1 MAKAFTPVS
10 IEAMKADP
18 DKRREVP
25 DPALSG
31 LYLVIQPGGAKSW
44 AARYR
49 FANKPKKLTLGRWPI
64 MGLADARRAA
74 SDAFAKVEAGTD
86 PTNEK
91 TRAKVERKEAVSV
104 VKAVQGGVVVEKA
117 REMLA
122 DFERRGIAGYVA
134 EAAPEAMEQLREAAG
149 APNKVKTLIG
159 DYAKR
164 HLSTLRSGGEV
175 KRRLEVE
182 VLPAWGDRDAREV
195 TRRDVRDL
203 LDKVADTGRL
213 TSANRLRLYLS
224 GFFAW
229 LVDREV
235 IEASPVIGVKAPAKE
250 QKRDRVLSED
260 EIRWF
265 WLACDAIGEPWGPLG
280 KVLLLTGQRRGEVLG
295 ITEAEIHG
303 DEWHLSAKRTK
314 NGRPH
319 VVRLTDPV
327 RAVLKGVT
335 RIKGAPGYIFTTTGQ
350 TPLSGLH
357 KGHAKL
363 AEAMLRVATT
373 ERGEPVQIPHWTWHD
388 LRRTAATRM
397 AGLKIPAEVIE
408 AALNHVSG
416 AVAGVAGIY
425 NRHGYAEEK
434 REALD
439 AWARMVLQLVRGGGG
454 NVVHLAEVRG

>member
-31 LYLVIQPGGAKSW
+31 LYLVIQTGGAKSW
-44 AARYR
+44 ACRYR
-49 FANKPKKLTLGRWPI
+49 FANKPRKLTLGRWPL
-64 MGLADARRAA
+64 MGLAEARKAA
-74 SDAFAKVEAGTD
+74 SDALAKVEAGTD
-86 PTNEK
+86 PANEK
-91 TRAKVERKEAVSV
+91 TRAKVERKEAVKV
-104 VKAVQGGVVVEKA
+104 AKAVEGGVLVETA

-122 DFERRGIAGYVA
+122 DFERRGIVDYVA
-134 EAAPEAMEQLREAAG
+134 EAAPEAMGKLRDAAG
-149 APNKVKTLIG
+149 APNKVKTLVG

-182 VLPAWGDRDAREV
+182 VLPAWGDRDAREI

-235 IEASPVIGVKAPAKE
+235 IEASPVVGVKAPAKE

-260 EIRWF
+260 EIRWL
-265 WLACDAIGEPWGPLG
+265 WSACDAVGEPWGPLG

-295 ITEAEIHG
+295 MTVAEIHG
-303 DEWHLSAKRTK
+303 ENWHLSAKRTK
-314 NGRPH
+314 NARPH
-319 VVRLTDPV
+319 VVRLSDPA
-327 RAVLKGVT
+327 RAVLGAVT
-335 RIKGAPGYIFTTTGQ
+335 PVRGAPGYIFTTTGE

-363 AEAMLRVATT
+363 AAAMVEAATK
-373 ERGEPVQIPHWTWHD
+373 ERGQPVQIPHWTWHD

-397 AGLKIPAEVIE
+397 AGLKIPAEVVE

-425 NRHGYAEEK
+425 NRHSYADEK

-439 AWARMVLQLVRGGGG
+439 AWGRYVLALVEGNPA
-454 NVVHLAEVRG
+454 NVVRLAEARG

>member
-49 FANKPKKLTLGRWPI
+49 FANKPRKLTLGRWPV
-64 MGLADARRAA
+64 MGLADARKAA
-74 SDAFAKVEAGTD
+74 SEALAKVEAGID
-86 PTNEK
+86 PANEK
-91 TRAKVERKEAVSV
+91 TRAKVERKEAVKV
-104 VKAVQGGVVVEKA
+104 AKAVEGGVQIEKA
-117 REMLA
+117 RAMLA
-122 DFERRGIAGYVA
+122 DFERRGILHYVA
-134 EAAPEAMEQLREAAG
+134 EAAPEAVEQLRDAAG

-164 HLSTLRSGGEV
+164 HLSTLRSGAEV

-182 VLPAWGDRDAREV
+182 VLPAWGDRDAREI

-203 LDKVADTGRL
+203 LDKVADSGRL

-235 IEASPVIGVKAPAKE
+235 IEASPVVGVKAPAKE

-265 WLACDAIGEPWGPLG
+265 WQACDAVGEPWGPLG

-295 ITEAEIHG
+295 MTDAEIHG
-303 DEWHLSAKRTK
+303 ENWHLSAKRTK

-319 VVRLTDPV
+319 VVRLSDPV
-327 RAVLKGVT
+327 RAVLGGVQ
-335 RIKGAPGYIFTTTGQ
+335 RVKGASGYIFTTTGQ

-363 AEAMLRVATT
+363 AAAMVEAAEK
-373 ERGEPVQIPHWTWHD
+373 ERGQPVQIPHWTWHD

-397 AGLKIPAEVIE
+397 AGLKIPAEVVE

-425 NRHGYAEEK
+425 NRHSYADEK

-439 AWARMVLQLVRGGGG
+439 AWARYVLALVEGTAG
-454 NVVHLAEVRG
+454 NVVRLEARR

>member
-31 LYLVIQPGGAKSW
+31 LYLIVQPGGAKSW

-49 FANKPKKLTLGRWPI
+49 FANKPRKLTLGRWPI
-64 MGLADARRAA
+64 MGLADARKAA
-74 SDAFAKVEAGTD
+74 SEAFAKVEAGTD
-86 PTNEK
+86 PGNEK
-91 TRAKVERKEAVSV
+91 TRAKVDRNEAVKV

-122 DFERRGIAGYVA
+122 DFERRGIAAYVA
-134 EAAPEAMEQLREAAG
+134 EAAPEAMGQLREAAG

-164 HLSTLRSGGEV
+164 HLSTLRSGAEV

-182 VLPAWGDRDAREV
+182 VLPLWGDRDAREI

-203 LDKVADTGRL
+203 LDKVADSGRL

-235 IEASPVIGVKAPAKE
+235 IEASPVVGVKAPAKE
-250 QKRDRVLSED
+250 QKRDRVLTED
-260 EIRWF
+260 EIRWL
-265 WLACDAIGEPWGPLG
+265 WLACDAVGEPWGPLG

-295 ITEAEIHG
+295 MTDAEITG
-303 DEWHLSAKRTK
+303 EDWHLSAKRTK

-319 VVRLTDPV
+319 VVRLSDPAK
-327 RAVLKGVT
+327 AVLKAVT
-335 RIKGAPGYIFTTTGQ
+335 LVKGAPGYIFTTTGE
-350 TPLSGLH
+350 TPLSGLN

-363 AEAMLRVATT
+363 AEAMATVAAK
-373 ERGEPVQIPHWTWHD
+373 ERGQPVQIPHWTWHD

-397 AGLKIPAEVIE
+397 AGLKIPAEVVE

-416 AVAGVAGIY
+416 VVAGVAGVY
-425 NRHGYAEEK
+425 NRHDYADEK
-434 REALD
+434 RDALD
-439 AWARMVLQLVRGGGG
+439 AWARYVLALVEGAPG
-454 NVVHLAEVRG
+454 NVVRLEARG

>member
-10 IEAMKADP
+10 IEAMKPDR
-18 DKRREVP
+18 DKRLEVP

-31 LYLVIQPGGAKSW
+31 LYLVIQPGGAKGW
-44 AARYR
+44 AVRYR
-49 FANKPKKLTLGRWPI
+49 FANKPRKLTLGRWPV
-64 MGLADARRAA
+64 MGLADARKAA
-74 SDAFAKVEAGTD
+74 SEALLKVEAGTD
-86 PTNEK
+86 PGNEK
-91 TRAKVERKEAVSV
+91 TRAKVEKKEAVKV
-104 VKAVQGGVVVEKA
+104 AKAVKGGVEVEKA
-117 REMLA
+117 RAMLA
-122 DFERRGIAGYVA
+122 DFERRGIMGYVA
-134 EAAPEAMEQLREAAG
+134 DAAPEAVGQLREAAG

-164 HLSTLRSGGEV
+164 HLSTLRSGAEV

-182 VLPAWGDRDAREV
+182 VLPFWGDRDAREI

-203 LDKVADTGRL
+203 LDKVADSGRL

-235 IEASPVIGVKAPAKE
+235 IEASPVVGVKAPAKE
-250 QKRDRVLSED
+250 QKRDRVLTED
-260 EIRWF
+260 EIRWL
-265 WLACDAIGEPWGPLG
+265 WLACDAVGEPWGPLG
-280 KVLLLTGQRRGEVLG
+280 KVLLLSGQRRGEVLG
-295 ITEAEIHG
+295 MTDAEITG
-303 DEWHLSAKRTK
+303 EDWHLSAKRTK

-319 VVRLTDPV
+319 VVRLSDPA
-327 RAVLKGVT
+327 RAVLNAVT
-335 RIKGAPGYIFTTTGQ
+335 RVKGAPGYIFTTTGE

-363 AEAMLRVATT
+363 AEAMATVAAK
-373 ERGEPVQIPHWTWHD
+373 ERGQQVEIPHWTWHD

-425 NRHGYAEEK
+425 NRHGYADEK

-439 AWARMVLQLVRGGGG
+439 AWARYVLQLVEGKPG
-454 NVVHLAEVRG
+454 NVIRLGARG

>member
-31 LYLVIQPGGAKSW
+31 LYLVIQTGGAKSW
-44 AARYR
+44 ACRYR
-49 FANKPKKLTLGRWPI
+49 FANKPRKLTLGRWPL
-64 MGLADARRAA
+64 MGLAEARKAA
-74 SDAFAKVEAGTD
+74 SDALAKVEAGTD
-86 PTNEK
+86 PANEK
-91 TRAKVERKEAVSV
+91 TRAKVERKEAVKV
-104 VKAVQGGVVVEKA
+104 AKAVEGGVLVETA

-122 DFERRGIAGYVA
+122 DFERRGIVDYVA
-134 EAAPEAMEQLREAAG
+134 EAAPEAMGKLRDAAG
-149 APNKVKTLIG
+149 APNKVKTLVG

-182 VLPAWGDRDAREV
+182 VLPTWGDRDAREI

-235 IEASPVIGVKAPAKE
+235 IEASPVVGVKAPAKE

-260 EIRWF
+260 EIRWL
-265 WLACDAIGEPWGPLG
+265 WSACDAVGEPWGPLS

-295 ITEAEIHG
+295 MTVAEIHG
-303 DEWHLSAKRTK
+303 ENWHLSAKRTK
-314 NGRPH
+314 NARPH
-319 VVRLTDPV
+319 VVRLSDPA
-327 RAVLKGVT
+327 RAVLEAVT
-335 RIKGAPGYIFTTTGQ
+335 PVKGAPGYIFTTTGE

-363 AEAMLRVATT
+363 AAAMVEAATK
-373 ERGEPVQIPHWTWHD
+373 ERGQPVQIPHWTWHD

-397 AGLKIPAEVIE
+397 AGLKIPAEVVE

-425 NRHGYAEEK
+425 NRHSYADEK

-439 AWARMVLQLVRGGGG
+439 AWGRYVLALVEGHPA
-454 NVVHLAEVRG
+454 NVVRLAEARG